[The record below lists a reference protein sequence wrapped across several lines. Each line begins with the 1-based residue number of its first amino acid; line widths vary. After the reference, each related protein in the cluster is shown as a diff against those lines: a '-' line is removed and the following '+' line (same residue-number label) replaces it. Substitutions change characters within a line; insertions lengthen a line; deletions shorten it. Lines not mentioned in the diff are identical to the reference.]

1 MTPRRHDEEELS
13 MQYGERV
20 RDPAGIWGSPER
32 ETPPD
37 LQKRK
42 ESAMDSRG
50 HDWTTPT
57 TTPTTTTPRQDSTG
71 S

>member
-32 ETPPD
+32 ENAP
-37 LQKRK
+37 
-42 ESAMDSRG
+42 
-50 HDWTTPT
+50 
-57 TTPTTTTPRQDSTG
+57 
-71 S
+71 